1 MAVAP
6 AARTMTEIINNEMHQ
21 IRMMIAQ
28 TVAKRE
34 ALKNEMHSWYE
45 SFPDQRFTKLQDLFL
60 LDTTLSQLD
69 SQYKRLW
76 DFYNVKSS

>member
-1 MAVAP
+1 MTVAS
-6 AARTMTEIINNEMHQ
+6 AAQTMTEIINSEMHQ
-21 IRMMIAQ
+21 IKIMIAQ
-28 TVAKRE
+28 TVAKRD
-34 ALKNEMHSWYE
+34 ALKSEMQSWYD
-45 SFPDQRFTKLQDLFL
+45 SFPNKRFTKLQDLFL

>member
-1 MAVAP
+1 VVVAP

-21 IRMMIAQ
+21 IKMMIAQ
-28 TVAKRE
+28 TVAKRD
-34 ALKNEMHSWYE
+34 ALKNEMQSWYE
-45 SFPDQRFTKLQDLFL
+45 SFPDKRFNKLQDLFL
-60 LDTTLSQLD
+60 IDVAFSQLD